1 MLFRSNDYFKEM
13 DTKHIYKQFGVDLNI
28 KFDEKRTSKRFDFV
42 LRKDN
47 VLYLIE
53 VNYYSKGGSKLN
65 ETSRSYILLNSEIS
79 KIEKVKFMWITDGLG
94 WNSVKGG
101 LKDAYNQ
108 IEHIYTLT
116 DIEQGLFDK
125 L

>member
-1 MLFRSNDYFKEM
+1 MTIEDNKRS
-13 DTKHIYKQFGVDLNI
+13 
-28 KFDEKRTSKRFDFV
+28 
-42 LRKDN
+42 
-47 VLYLIE
+47 YLIYFGKNLE
-53 VNYYSKGGSKLN
+53 KIRTEKGL
-65 ETSRSYILLNSEIS
+65 SYRQLAQRCDVDFSEIS